1 MFKKF
6 WKTLFQRCN
15 RAAPDWRLDPLGHPA
30 LLAMNQRQLADLPMV
45 AEVPM
50 RVAKVE
56 VDACSGRGVNP
67 EFSWRCA
74 VSR

>member
-1 MFKKF
+1 MFKNF
-6 WKTLFQRCN
+6 WKTVFQQRHC
-15 RAAPDWRLDPLGHPA
+15 AEPDWRLDPLGHPD

-56 VDACSGRGVNP
+56 GTAGCRRGADGGLVAG
-67 EFSWRCA
+67 CA

>member
-1 MFKKF
+1 MFKNF

-56 VDACSGRGVNP
+56 VTDGCRRGADGGLVAG
-67 EFSWRCA
+67 CA